1 MILLPL
7 TVEAVGHV
15 LFNLRDVDR
24 RELEA
29 TCWRFDSELLARATC
44 TARLG
49 FIAAADDLTP
59 VAAVAAGECWPS
71 VWQVGMFATP
81 RWPEVGI
88 PATHAVRRLFHGKL
102 PALGAKRLQAFSI
115 ADHHEAHRWMLVLGA
130 RCEATLSGW
139 GKGGED
145 FKVFVWRR

>member
-49 FIAAADDLTP
+49 FIALTDASPLIIAKGQIDRLFDTLADAIRDHYKPHGPSDSVPTAPLSICLALADKLEIVYFLEATSRVEP
-59 VAAVAAGECWPS
+59 ANAVLGETAERRAAAGADG
-71 VWQVGMFATP
+71 QLRA
-81 RWPEVGI
+81 
-88 PATHAVRRLFHGKL
+88 RR
-102 PALGAKRLQAFSI
+102 PLGG
-115 ADHHEAHRWMLVLGA
+115 VLS
-130 RCEATLSGW
+130 T
-139 GKGGED
+139 
-145 FKVFVWRR
+145 